1 MQNELNEDDFDLLK
15 ETRSMREALAATV
28 LALIKGNPPDTEL
41 LPGVSLHFR
50 DSPMPPTGYFY
61 EPSFA
66 VILTGKKRVQLGD
79 STYIYNASRFLLTSI
94 NLPTITEV
102 LGATE
107 FDPYVSVLIKLDLAI
122 AREVLAE
129 IELNNPG
136 EICSDSG
143 MATGPATLEIFELIR
158 RTLELCEY
166 PKNPIYLWGV
176 LQREIIYRLLVGP
189 MGARLRQ
196 TVLLGTQ
203 SNRVAK
209 AILWLK
215 DNFSRTVKVEE
226 LAEIAGMGV
235 STFHH
240 HFRAITSMSPLQYQK
255 QLRLHEAR
263 RLLLTEQADAS
274 TAAFRVGYESNSQ
287 FSREYRRQFGQPPIR
302 DIRSLVPER

>member
-1 MQNELNEDDFDLLK
+1 
-15 ETRSMREALAATV
+15 
-28 LALIKGNPPDTEL
+28 
-41 LPGVSLHFR
+41 
-50 DSPMPPTGYFY
+50 
-61 EPSFA
+61 
-66 VILTGKKRVQLGD
+66 
-79 STYIYNASRFLLTSI
+79 
-94 NLPTITEV
+94 
-102 LGATE
+102 
-107 FDPYVSVLIKLDLAI
+107 
-122 AREVLAE
+122 
-129 IELNNPG
+129 
-136 EICSDSG
+136 
-143 MATGPATLEIFELIR
+143 
-158 RTLELCEY
+158 
-166 PKNPIYLWGV
+166 
-176 LQREIIYRLLVGP
+176 